1 MPAARRAAA
10 ASTSSRTNLRNS
22 RGIVEAACGSC
33 IFKIPDVQGCKLAI
47 KIDGRPYLVTGA
59 GVDAHKAGL
68 CSAAQKADVRG
79 RIEGDQFVAVKFELV
94 K

>member
-1 MPAARRAAA
+1 M
-10 ASTSSRTNLRNS
+10 
-22 RGIVEAACGSC
+22 
-33 IFKIPDVQGCKLAI
+33 QGCKLAI